1 MSKKIFTGILFL
13 AVAASLLH
21 SASAYAI
28 SWKYDLVAALKE
40 AGDSGKPVMVDFYT
54 EWCGWCKKLDADTYT
69 NSNVQKLAEKFIC
82 VKVDA
87 DKAPETAARY
97 GVSGYPTII
106 FLNSSGIPVEKI
118 VGYKGPAPFAQTM
131 SAVLGKTAAKP
142 AGGFVVTDVPSAQQ
156 PKGKGAP
163 KVPSVGSDF
172 VYNGYVDVSGEDLT
186 AQINYGGIT
195 YFVQKGDTLKEYK
208 VVSVDKDRVV
218 LDGKNG
224 RVMMEFKKPVSKGDV
239 SGVQDRK
246 ERVIAGE
253 EIFIVGPAT
262 EDPAQVVA
270 LLIALGVNL
279 VVIILAYVFFSLC
292 LYFMALK
299 TQTRHAWLAWIPVA
313 NIFLMCS
320 IGKIRFWW
328 LLLLLVPLVN
338 IVIMFFMWYKI
349 IKARGKPWWL
359 LILLFVPLVNYVVMG
374 YLAFSK

>member
-13 AVAASLLH
+13 AVAVSLLH
-21 SASAYAI
+21 NASAYAI
-28 SWKYDLVAALKE
+28 SWKHDLVAALKE

-54 EWCGWCKKLDADTYT
+54 EWCSWCKKLDADTYT
-69 NSNVQKLAEKFIC
+69 NSNIQKLAEKFIC

-87 DKAPETAARY
+87 DKAPETATKY

-106 FLNSSGIPVEKI
+106 FLNSSGTPVERVI
-118 VGYKGPAPFAQTM
+118 GYKGPAPFGQTM

-142 AGGFVVTDVPSAQQ
+142 AGGFVVTDGATAQPSKD
-156 PKGKGAP
+156 KGKA
-163 KVPSVGSDF
+163 KIPSVGSDF
-172 VYNGYVDVSGEDLT
+172 VYNGYVEVSGEDLT
-186 AQINYGGIT
+186 AQINYSGAT

-208 VVSVDKDRVV
+208 VVSVDKDKVV
-218 LDGKNG
+218 LDGKSG
-224 RVMMEFKKPVSKGDV
+224 RVVMEFKKPVSKEKAVPPAMD
-239 SGVQDRK
+239 K
-246 ERVIAGE
+246 ERAISGEKIIVAGTA
-253 EIFIVGPAT
+253 ID
-262 EDPAQVVA
+262 DPGQVVA

-279 VVIILAYVFFSLC
+279 VVIILAYLYFSLC

-299 TQTRHAWLAWIPVA
+299 TQTRHAWLAWVPVA
-313 NIFLMCS
+313 GIFLMCS